1 MTVWQGRREGAQLAC
16 RGVAVPLPRGVVG
29 AGELLAG
36 IRPENVELSV
46 APLEGGWPA
55 SRMVVEPLGSRA
67 LITVRAG
74 EEQARILAEPSDW
87 LEALWMRWPRDRLH
101 WFDAATGARLNVPAA
116 AAPQGRDPAPG
127 SP

>member
-1 MTVWQGRREGAQLAC
+1 MYRSRERHLEVCLVGRSSHGTWGLPKGTPNEGESLEETAAREV
-16 RGVAVPLPRGVVG
+16 R
-29 AGELLAG
+29 EETG
-36 IRPENVELSV
+36 ISV
-46 APLEGGWPA
+46 
-55 SRMVVEPLGSRA
+55 RIVEPLGSRA
-67 LITVRAG
+67 LITVRAV